1 LPTVAAWNVNS
12 IKVRLPNLLAWTE
25 AFKPDV
31 LLLQEIKCLADA
43 FPAFELKAAGYESV
57 AVGQKAYNGVAVLSR
72 HPIAVR
78 RTTLP
83 GEESD
88 EAARYL
94 EVETAGLV
102 VASIYLP
109 NGNPAPGDKY
119 AYKLGWMQRLIEH
132 ARTLLLEEKP
142 LVLGGD
148 YNVIPQARDCFDPSV
163 WINDALF
170 RPETRAKFQELMA
183 LGLTEAYRALHPE
196 RRAYT
201 FWDYQAG
208 AWQHDLGIR
217 IDHLLLSPQAADR
230 LVACSI
236 DRGPRG
242 QPKASDHTPIWCR
255 LAD

>member
-25 AFKPDV
+25 AFQPDV

-43 FPAFELKAAGYESV
+43 FPAFELKAAGYDSQ

-72 HPIAVR
+72 HPMTVR
-78 RTTLP
+78 RVCLP
-83 GEESD
+83 GEGAE
-88 EAARYL
+88 EPARYL

-109 NGNPAPGDKY
+109 NGNPAPGDKFD
-119 AYKLGWMQRLIEH
+119 YKLAWMQRLIDH
-132 ARTLLLEEKP
+132 ARALLLEEKP

-148 YNVIPQARDCFDPSV
+148 FNVIPQARDCFDPSV
-163 WINDALF
+163 WISDALF
-170 RPETRAKFQELMA
+170 RPETRAKLQEFA
-183 LGLTEAYRALHPE
+183 SLGLTDAYRALHPD

-217 IDHLLLSPQAADR
+217 IDHLFLSPQAADR

-255 LAD
+255 LEG

>member
-1 LPTVAAWNVNS
+1 MPTVAAWNVNS
-12 IKVRLPNLLAWTE
+12 IKVRLPNLLAWVE
-25 AFKPDV
+25 AFQPDV

-43 FPAFELKAAGYESV
+43 FPAFELKAAGYESH

-72 HPIAVR
+72 HPIQVR
-78 RTTLP
+78 RTALP
-83 GEESD
+83 GDVAEEP
-88 EAARYL
+88 ARYL

-109 NGNPAPGDKY
+109 NGNPAPGDKFD
-119 AYKLGWMQRLIEH
+119 YKLAWMQRLIDH
-132 ARTLLLEEKP
+132 ARTLLVEEKP
-142 LVLGGD
+142 VVLGGD
-148 YNVIPQARDCFDPSV
+148 YNVIPQPRDCFDPSV
-163 WINDALF
+163 WISDALF
-170 RPETRAKFQELMA
+170 RPETRAKLQEFAA
-183 LGLTEAYRALHPE
+183 LGLTDAYRALHPE

-217 IDHLLLSPQAADR
+217 IDHLFLSPHAADR

-255 LAD
+255 LTD